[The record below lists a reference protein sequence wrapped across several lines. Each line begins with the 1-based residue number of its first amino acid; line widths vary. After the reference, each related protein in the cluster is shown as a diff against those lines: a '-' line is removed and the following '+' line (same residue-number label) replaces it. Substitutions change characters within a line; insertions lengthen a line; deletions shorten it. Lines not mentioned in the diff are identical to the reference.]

1 MCQNPKPASPAT
13 IDTNHAATELYDMA
27 NRQDFTDAQRGLIAP
42 LPGPVY
48 SDSDPSKVGF
58 DPAEFDYLRGDP
70 PPPDTVNPSLWRQS
84 QLITIGG
91 LFEVT
96 TGVYQVRNNDI
107 ANLTVV
113 EGQDGIIV
121 IDCMAGVE
129 SARQGMNMIRE
140 HVTDKPVKAVIYTHT
155 HVDHYGGVKGVV
167 SAEDVASG
175 KVPII
180 APGLQFDKYAIGEN
194 IIAGNA
200 MSRRSFYAFGGLL
213 PPGPQGFV
221 SCGIGAVTARDVT
234 ISYIPP
240 TDLITE
246 TGARREIAG
255 IEFEFLYAPD
265 TEAPEEMHIW
275 IPQLKALTCAENAN
289 HSLHNIQT
297 LRGARTRDARNFARY
312 LDETLQRWGDEAEVH
327 YGPHTWPVWG
337 NENVTALLESQ
348 RDTYKYIHDQALRL
362 ANKGYT
368 PLEAAEVIELPE
380 VLGRNWANRGYH
392 GTLHHDVRAVY
403 TKELGMWDGD
413 PVSLHPHPPV
423 EASKRF
429 VEFAGADSILAEGQ
443 RAIDAA
449 DYRWAAQ
456 ILHPLVFAQPDNQ
469 HAKNLQAD
477 AYEQMGYQAEGPQ
490 WRGVFLSAALEL
502 REGTQPPPYA
512 TASQDSILAM
522 PIDILF
528 DFVAVHIIG
537 DKAATADLRID
548 LHFADADEQ
557 WTMWIRH
564 GVLNARPGTSADA
577 QLTITGPKALMVAA
591 LLEPAAAT
599 GLAED
604 GKITLDGDTAILDT
618 YASLLDEFDP
628 AFAIVTP

>member
-1 MCQNPKPASPAT
+1 M
-13 IDTNHAATELYDMA
+13 D
-27 NRQDFTDAQRGLIAP
+27 NRDDFIDAQRGLIAA
-42 LPGPVY
+42 LPAPVY
-48 SDSDPSKVGF
+48 SDVDSSQVVF

-70 PPPDTVNPSLWRQS
+70 PTPDSVNPSLWRQS
-84 QLITIGG
+84 QLISLGG
-91 LFEVT
+91 LYEVT
-96 TGVYQVRNNDI
+96 KGVYQARNNDI

-113 EGQDGIIV
+113 EGEDGIVV

-129 SARQGMNMIRE
+129 SARQAMALIRE
-140 HVTDKPVKAVIYTHT
+140 HVTDKPVKAIIYTHT
-155 HVDHYGGVKGVV
+155 HIDHYGGVKGVV

-180 APGLQFDKYAIGEN
+180 APGMQFDKYAIGEN
-194 IIAGNA
+194 VIAGNA
-200 MSRRSFYAFGGLL
+200 MARRSFYAFGSLL

-221 SCGIGAVTARDVT
+221 TCGIGIASTHGPQ
-234 ISYIPP
+234 ISYISP

-246 TGARREIAG
+246 TGTRREIAG

-337 NENVTALLESQ
+337 NDNVTGFLESQ

-380 VLGRNWANRGYH
+380 ELGRNWANRGYH

-423 EASKRF
+423 EAAARF
-429 VEFAGADSILAEGQ
+429 VEFAGADKILAEGQ

-449 DYRWAAQ
+449 DYRWAAE
-456 ILHPLVFAQPDNQ
+456 ILHKLVFAQPDNQ
-469 HAKNLQAD
+469 RAKDLQAD

-490 WRGVFLSAALEL
+490 WRGIFLSAALEL
-502 REGTQPPPYA
+502 REGAQPPPYV

-528 DFVAVHIIG
+528 DFVSVHIIG
-537 DKAATADLRID
+537 EKAAHVDLRID
-548 LHFADADEQ
+548 LDFTDAAEQ
-557 WTMWIRH
+557 WTMWIRR
-564 GVLNARPGTSADA
+564 GVLNARRGKSGQA
-577 QLTITGPKALMVAA
+577 QLTVAGPKPFLVSVLLDPDSAA
-591 LLEPAAAT
+591 K
-599 GLAED
+599 LAE
-604 GKITLDGDTAILDT
+604 GVKITLDGDTTVLDT
-618 YASLLDEFDP
+618 YGSLLDEFDP
-628 AFAIVTP
+628 AFPIVTP